1 MVGKEL
7 LLFTSALGHAG
18 LLCLLLCP
26 QSNPSQARTDSV
38 LQKNLTSSSKN
49 KSTFKQD
56 FGYSKFSTEAAF
68 NPKNHFKNCTVTVQT
83 LLHAECNLYVN
94 PKQI

>member
-26 QSNPSQARTDSV
+26 QSNPSQARTDSI
-38 LQKNLTSSSKN
+38 LQKNLTFSSKTNLLSN
-49 KSTFKQD
+49 KILVIQNSQLKLLSILKTT
-56 FGYSKFSTEAAF
+56 SKI
-68 NPKNHFKNCTVTVQT
+68 V
-83 LLHAECNLYVN
+83 L
-94 PKQI
+94 